1 MLGLGEF
8 STTNDT
14 NEGGDVLGDLN
25 LARREKFSVFSGQ
38 WSVVSGEDWRA
49 FFCQCGV
56 ELRWGVLRVSFLATV
71 ERGKPQGVSGVGCR
85 VSGVGCRVSGI
96 LACCFVG
103 GKGLVGRF

>member
-1 MLGLGEF
+1 MFWGGE
-8 STTNDT
+8 SDET
-14 NEGGDVLGDLN
+14 
-25 LARREKFSVFSGQ
+25 RKVFSGQ

-85 VSGVGCRVSGI
+85 VSGI